1 MNPIRI
7 FIVDDHPVLRRGL
20 KSLLSNYADFAVLGE
35 AADIASAKAGL
46 SAEKADVVLLDIR
59 LVNES
64 GLDLLDWLK
73 AEQPETRV
81 IILSSFDDNEY
92 IQRALR
98 HGAQGFILK
107 SGSDELLCD
116 AVRTV
121 YRNGRVLSPEI
132 TEALLQATTEPSN
145 PEEHDFG
152 EEELQILRLL
162 VDGESNEEMA
172 DQLYMSIATLKRR
185 LQRIF
190 MKLGVDSRALA
201 IAETLRRRILD

>member
-20 KSLLSNYADFAVLGE
+20 KSLLSNYDDFSVLGE
-35 AADIASAKAGL
+35 AADITSAKAAL
-46 SAEKADVVLLDIR
+46 LDNKADVVLLDIR

-64 GLDLLDWLK
+64 GLDLLDWIK
-73 AEQPETRV
+73 RDQAETRV

-98 HGAQGFILK
+98 TGADGFILK

-121 YRNGRVLSPEI
+121 YRDGRVLSPEI
-132 TEALLQATTEPSN
+132 TEALLQS
-145 PEEHDFG
+145 PETAPEDHDFND
-152 EEELQILRLL
+152 EELQILRLL
-162 VDGESNEEMA
+162 VDGESNEAMA
-172 DQLYMSIATLKRR
+172 AHLYMSIASLKRR
-185 LQRIF
+185 LHRIF
-190 MKLGVDSRALA
+190 VKLNVDSRVLA
-201 IAETLRRRILD
+201 IAETLRRKVLD

>member
-20 KSLLSNYADFAVLGE
+20 KSLLSNYEDFSVLGE
-35 AADIASAKAGL
+35 AADIASAKTAL
-46 SAEKADVVLLDIR
+46 LHNRADVVLLDIR

-64 GLDLLDWLK
+64 GLDLLDWIK
-73 AEQPETRV
+73 REQAETRV

-98 HGAQGFILK
+98 TGADGFILK

-121 YRNGRVLSPEI
+121 YRDGRVLSPEI
-132 TEALLQATTEPSN
+132 TEALLQSPETTPD
-145 PEEHDFG
+145 EHDFND
-152 EEELQILRLL
+152 EELQILRLL
-162 VDGESNEEMA
+162 VDGESNEAMA
-172 DQLYMSIATLKRR
+172 AHLYMSIASLKRR
-185 LQRIF
+185 LHRIF
-190 MKLGVDSRALA
+190 VKLEVDSRALA
-201 IAETLRRRILD
+201 IAETLRRKVLD

>member
-20 KSLLSNYADFAVLGE
+20 KSLLSNYEDFSVLGE
-35 AADIASAKAGL
+35 AADIASAKTAL
-46 SAEKADVVLLDIR
+46 LDNRADVVLLDIR

-64 GLDLLDWLK
+64 GLDLLDWIK
-73 AEQPETRV
+73 REQAETRV

-98 HGAQGFILK
+98 TGADGFILK

-121 YRNGRVLSPEI
+121 YRDGRVLSPEI
-132 TEALLQATTEPSN
+132 TEALLQSPETTPD
-145 PEEHDFG
+145 EHDFND
-152 EEELQILRLL
+152 EELQILRLL
-162 VDGESNEEMA
+162 VDGESNEAMA
-172 DQLYMSIATLKRR
+172 AHLYMSIASLKRR
-185 LQRIF
+185 LHRIF
-190 MKLGVDSRALA
+190 VKLEVDSRALA
-201 IAETLRRRILD
+201 IAETLRRKVLD

>member
-20 KSLLSNYADFAVLGE
+20 KSLLSNYEDFSVLGE
-35 AADIASAKAGL
+35 AADIASAKTAL
-46 SAEKADVVLLDIR
+46 LDNRADVVLLDIR

-64 GLDLLDWLK
+64 GLDLLDWIK
-73 AEQPETRV
+73 REQADTRV

-98 HGAQGFILK
+98 TGADGFILK

-121 YRNGRVLSPEI
+121 YRDGRVLSPEI
-132 TEALLQATTEPSN
+132 TEALLQS
-145 PEEHDFG
+145 PETAPDEHDFND
-152 EEELQILRLL
+152 EELQILRLL
-162 VDGESNEEMA
+162 VDGESNEAMA
-172 DQLYMSIATLKRR
+172 AHLYMSIASLKRR
-185 LQRIF
+185 LHRIF
-190 MKLGVDSRALA
+190 VKLEVDSRALA
-201 IAETLRRRILD
+201 IAETLRRKVLD

>member
-20 KSLLSNYADFAVLGE
+20 KSLLSNYEDFSVLGE
-35 AADIASAKAGL
+35 AADITSAKAAL
-46 SAEKADVVLLDIR
+46 LDNRADVVLLDIR

-64 GLDLLDWLK
+64 GLDLLDWIK
-73 AEQPETRV
+73 REQAETRV

-98 HGAQGFILK
+98 TGADGFILK

-121 YRNGRVLSPEI
+121 YRDGRVLSPEI
-132 TEALLQATTEPSN
+132 TEALLQS
-145 PEEHDFG
+145 PETAPDEHDFND
-152 EEELQILRLL
+152 EELQILRLL
-162 VDGESNEEMA
+162 VDGESNEAMA
-172 DQLYMSIATLKRR
+172 AHLYMSIASLKRR
-185 LQRIF
+185 LHRIF
-190 MKLGVDSRALA
+190 VKLEVDSRALA
-201 IAETLRRRILD
+201 IAETLRRKVLD